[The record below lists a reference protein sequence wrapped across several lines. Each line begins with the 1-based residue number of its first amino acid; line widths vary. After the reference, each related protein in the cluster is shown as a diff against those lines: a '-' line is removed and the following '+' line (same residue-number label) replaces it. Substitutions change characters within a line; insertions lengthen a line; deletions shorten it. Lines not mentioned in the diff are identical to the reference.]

1 MSLDL
6 INSEYCEGLRENR
19 WVFQIMV
26 YLLHY
31 LPGVGEGDVVQ
42 PEDLG
47 VLAQKQELV
56 LHDLDPADEGADL
69 EGRGA
74 VERHVRPRHRS
85 HVLRRGLRQI
95 VDI

>member
-1 MSLDL
+1 
-6 INSEYCEGLRENR
+6 
-19 WVFQIMV
+19 MV

-74 VERHVRPRHRS
+74 VERDVRPRHRR

-95 VDI
+95 VDSAYNLTLELETKVIRRYANIS